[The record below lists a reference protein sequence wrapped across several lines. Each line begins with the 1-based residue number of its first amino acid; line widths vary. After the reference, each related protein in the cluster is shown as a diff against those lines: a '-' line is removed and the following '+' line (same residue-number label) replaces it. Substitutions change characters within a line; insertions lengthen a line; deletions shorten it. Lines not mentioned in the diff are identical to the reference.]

1 MAKVTLNKDGKP
13 RKKGSGKTKGAGC
26 FTRVSWTQ
34 LQEYVSENVPI
45 PISRVWLRELG
56 VPEKAKRKASLKKPK
71 TEAITENVTPD
82 ASSEEVVVEKPLA
95 PSTESMLEPEV
106 SPQVEPVAAE
116 ENQPQTEQRQE
127 VEEEPAT
134 PEAEEIPEEEEE
146 EEEEEE
152 LSYQVAVTPPHR
164 YAQDFDL

>member
-71 TEAITENVTPD
+71 TEAITE
-82 ASSEEVVVEKPLA
+82 EVVVEKPLA

-127 VEEEPAT
+127 VEEEPVT
-134 PEAEEIPEEEEE
+134 PEAEEIPEEEE

-152 LSYQVAVTPPHR
+152 LSYQVAVTPPNR

>member
-26 FTRVSWTQ
+26 FTRMSWTQ

-56 VPEKAKRKASLKKPK
+56 VPEKAKRKANLKKPK

-82 ASSEEVVVEKPLA
+82 ASSEEVVIEKPLA
-95 PSTESMLEPEV
+95 PSTESMLEHEVWPPVESVPVEENLPELEPLSTSTESILEPEV
-106 SPQVEPVAAE
+106 WPPVEPFPVE
-116 ENQPQTEQRQE
+116 ENLPEL
-127 VEEEPAT
+127 EPL
-134 PEAEEIPEEEEE
+134 E
-146 EEEEEE
+146 
-152 LSYQVAVTPPHR
+152 
-164 YAQDFDL
+164 